1 MSLLNSSIATIM
13 PYLPKWFA
21 RPFAKPY
28 VAGETTQSVIEKV
41 KELNNNGFSTT
52 IDILGEHVDSDN
64 EAKNI
69 FSIDANTA
77 NVSVSSGGSGTY

>member
-1 MSLLNSSIATIM
+1 MSLINSSIATIM

-52 IDILGEHVDSDN
+52 IDILGEHVDSEN
-64 EAKNI
+64 ESKNI
-69 FSIDANTA
+69 
-77 NVSVSSGGSGTY
+77 